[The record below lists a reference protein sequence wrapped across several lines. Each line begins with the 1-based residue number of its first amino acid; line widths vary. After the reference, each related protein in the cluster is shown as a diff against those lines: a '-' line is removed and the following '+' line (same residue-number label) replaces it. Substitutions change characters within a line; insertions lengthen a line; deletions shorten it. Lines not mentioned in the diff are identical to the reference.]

1 MVASITGFRRCGESR
16 RRAGAIAVG
25 GVALWM
31 VLDDASAASLGG
43 AVTSVGVVA
52 MLATMLLV
60 KGWQSHLGAGG
71 LSALAGLL
79 ALATAAGLLW
89 RAGATPGLR
98 GQGAA
103 RPPPRAADAGAAHH
117 PVGLPAGVDREK
129 LLDEL
134 RRHFFDLQTAWD
146 HGAREVMSHM
156 TTPDMLDEL
165 WAASSAGGGPAH
177 RSEFLSVHAELLL
190 FEQRDAAQIVCV
202 EYSGMVREAP
212 AREATPF
219 REYWMLTRGVEA
231 SAGWRLARHQ
241 GLL

>member
-1 MVASITGFRRCGESR
+1 MRPILPSFESR

-25 GVALWM
+25 GVALC
-31 VLDDASAASLGG
+31 VVVDNASAASLGG

-52 MLATMLLV
+52 TLATLLLV
-60 KGWQSHLGAGG
+60 KGWQSHLGGGG

-79 ALATAAGLLW
+79 ALATGAGLLW
-89 RAGATPGLR
+89 RSGAVTGIRSLASGRPLR
-98 GQGAA
+98 RSAAPAPGAA
-103 RPPPRAADAGAAHH
+103 RFG
-117 PVGLPAGVDREK
+117 PVGLPSGVEHNA
-129 LLDEL
+129 LLEEL
-134 RRHFFDLQTAWD
+134 RRHFFDLQAAWD
-146 HGAREVMSHM
+146 QGARDAMSRM

-165 WAASSAGGGPAH
+165 WAASSAGGGPAQ

-190 FEQRDAAQIVCV
+190 FEQRETAQVVCV

-212 AREATPF
+212 ARDATPF
-219 REYWMLTRGVEA
+219 REYWMLTRSADA